1 MLAYKFD
8 TRISEKGIISI
19 PYEPA
24 LFDTDVEIIVLPKS
38 KKQEAPEG
46 YMTLE
51 EFRIEAKSSLT
62 KILHEHG
69 VY

>member
-1 MLAYKFD
+1 MLVYKFD
-8 TRISEKGIISI
+8 ARISEKGIISL
-19 PYEPA
+19 PFEPT
-24 LFDTDVEIIVLPKS
+24 LFDTDVEIIILPKS
-38 KKQEAPEG
+38 KKEAVPEG

-51 EFRIEAKSSLT
+51 EFRVEAKSSLT